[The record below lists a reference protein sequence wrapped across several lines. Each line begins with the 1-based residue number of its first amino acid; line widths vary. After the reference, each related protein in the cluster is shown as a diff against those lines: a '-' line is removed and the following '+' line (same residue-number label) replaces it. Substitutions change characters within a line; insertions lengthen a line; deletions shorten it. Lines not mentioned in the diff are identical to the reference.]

1 MRSLFSG
8 EICAA
13 ADKFKF
19 ALEQGF
25 EILFLRIL
33 LLNVEF
39 SANSAA
45 EILRGRILSFRICAQ
60 SAFRGLVKT
69 LQSKILLSRI
79 LSSEA
84 LLRKI
89 LLGRNPR
96 LGASSDGIALLAI
109 FRKRRNSLLVAS
121 SRKISYPWIYERKI
135 SARKISFF
143 EILKTPTFKIS
154 QALFYR
160 TSTAP
165 RSLGASN
172 FASRNPFAAPANV
185 ANENF
190 CAMRAVKFIKFTGS
204 ASSSETAPS
213 LALTA
218 AADRTQAASFTA
230 ANFAAIKAVKAR
242 PVAIK
247 AIIAKVANALNL
259 TSSRVFAR
267 LKNGSD
273 LKEASRAH

>member
-19 ALEQGF
+19 AFERSF
-25 EILFLRIL
+25 EILFSYVL
-33 LLNVEF
+33 LGDVKF
-39 SANSAA
+39 PSNSAVK
-45 EILRGRILSFRICAQ
+45 ILNGKIPP
-60 SAFRGLVKT
+60 
-69 LQSKILLSRI
+69 SKILSN
-79 LSSEA
+79 EA
-84 LLRKI
+84 LLRGI
-89 LLGRNPR
+89 LLGRNPL
-96 LGASSDGIALLAI
+96 LG
-109 FRKRRNSLLVAS
+109 AS

-135 SARKISFF
+135 PARKISFF
-143 EILKTPTFKIS
+143 EILQTPTFKIS

-160 TSTAP
+160 ISIAP

-204 ASSSETAPS
+204 ASSSETTPS

-218 AADRTQAASFTA
+218 TADRTQAASFAA
-230 ANFAAIKAVKAR
+230 ANFAATKAVKAR

-267 LKNGSD
+267 LKNWSD